1 MTVSATG
8 RLFRPLHGE
17 NTVSVTPV
25 KIAVVIPYFQRKRGL
40 LRQCVRSVL
49 ENATGVDTAVVVVD
63 DGSPLPAEE
72 EIGDLLRDGPVEIVH
87 QKNAG
92 PAAARNMG
100 LSRVEPYA
108 SYVTFLDSDDEWTGP
123 FLEDAVRA
131 LDQGFDLFVGNS
143 RRVGIPVSRFEWS
156 DVQSQNIH
164 PGGHRLVDPDHDVYE
179 YVGSFFDLLVR
190 RSNVI
195 GPTTMAF
202 RLDRFPGIRFRE
214 SLFQGEDR
222 LFKLTLGQSLG
233 RVAFSPRIYAEEGEG
248 VNIFD
253 KSGWKTD
260 GYLRLTSNYIALS
273 RMVLDEIRLDAS
285 QRAFVRGQLADSR
298 RAFVAAVLHQLRHR
312 KPLDWAQVRATLRG
326 DPTGAVLFLPNVL
339 RLVAGHLGV
348 KGRRRPG

>member
-1 MTVSATG
+1 MSVSPA
-8 RLFRPLHGE
+8 
-17 NTVSVTPV
+17 

-49 ENATGVDTAVVVVD
+49 ENAEGLEIEVLVVD

-72 EIGDLLRDGPVEIVH
+72 EIGDFLEDCPVEVIH
-87 QKNAG
+87 QENAG

-100 LSRVEPYA
+100 LEHVAPGTR
-108 SYVTFLDSDDEWTGP
+108 YVAFLDSDDEWIGP

-143 RRVGIPVSRFEWS
+143 RRTGIPTSRFQWS
-156 DVQSQNIH
+156 DARSDNIRPEEH
-164 PGGHRLVDPDHDVYE
+164 HLVDPAHDLYE
-179 YVGSFFDLLVR
+179 YVGDFFDLLVR
-190 RSNVI
+190 RSNII
-195 GPTTMAF
+195 GPTTMAY
-202 RLDRFPGIRFRE
+202 RLDRFPEVRFRE

-253 KSGWKTD
+253 KSGWKTE
-260 GYLRLTSNYIALS
+260 GYLRLTSNYISLS
-273 RMVLDEIRLDAS
+273 RMVLEEIRLDPK

-312 KPLDWAQVRATLRG
+312 KPLDWSQVRATLRR
-326 DPTGAVLFLPNVL
+326 DPAGAALFLPNTL
-339 RLVAGHLGV
+339 RLATRRLGG
-348 KGRRRPG
+348 GRRRPAG